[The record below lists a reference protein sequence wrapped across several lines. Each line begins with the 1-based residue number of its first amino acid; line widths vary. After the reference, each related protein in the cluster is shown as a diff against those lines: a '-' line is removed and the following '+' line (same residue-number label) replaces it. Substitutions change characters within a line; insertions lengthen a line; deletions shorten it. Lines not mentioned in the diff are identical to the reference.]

1 MASLFLKSPT
11 FPLSPRNYYISV
23 ILSVNISPSLPLSLC
38 FLPMVQGLLMRS
50 RREKY
55 VTASA
60 SLHRAAH
67 CSIALSASAPVRH
80 TAP

>member
-23 ILSVNISPSLPLSLC
+23 ILSVKISLSLS
-38 FLPMVQGLLMRS
+38 LSLLSTYGSLMRS